1 MSHRTEKQPQPRGR
15 RVLRVGREV
24 VLTLGA
30 LAGVL
35 CMVLA
40 VLAVAF
46 DVKPVVFRSGSMSP
60 AIDTGALAI
69 SRTVDASDM
78 KVGDVVTVTTSK
90 GVRVTHRIQSITR
103 NGDEATLIL
112 RGDANAV
119 ADEEPYVVKS
129 ADRVLFDVPKAGYV
143 VNAITGKAGVFGGG
157 LLVGLVLITAFSR
170 RPRDEDDDAV
180 PEGDPVP
187 LWSELEEVPP
197 VPPVKGKR
205 KNDGRRRK
213 LTISVALLAAGAVL
227 AGVTGS
233 TGAYFTDSASV
244 ASGTFTMKNTPPPS
258 GPVVTSCVRIN
269 NGNNGDHP
277 VKITWNA
284 VPDANGYKIVY
295 NTDTPGPDGNATVG
309 AGILTFQTPAGTY
322 KNLSGTIS
330 VVATFPAAPDSPA
343 TVYTYTGSGN
353 PVANYTCT
361 PAP

>member
-1 MSHRTEKQPQPRGR
+1 MSHRTEKQPQTRGR

-40 VLAVAF
+40 VLAIAF

-180 PEGDPVP
+180 PEADPVP

-213 LTISVALLAAGAVL
+213 LTISVAMLAAGAVL

-233 TGAYFTDSASV
+233 TGAYFTDSATV
-244 ASGTFTMKNTPPPS
+244 ASGTFTMKVTPVGPPAT
-258 GPVVTSCVRIN
+258 PVVTSCSRSGNSITLNWTYGTDPDNFQIRYTNPGTEALLPGSARNGTTNSANFN
-269 NGNNGDHP
+269 NSTGTIWIVAIKNGVESAVSNKFSYQGNGANASC
-277 VKITWNA
+277 TA
-284 VPDANGYKIVY
+284 VP
-295 NTDTPGPDGNATVG
+295 
-309 AGILTFQTPAGTY
+309 
-322 KNLSGTIS
+322 
-330 VVATFPAAPDSPA
+330 
-343 TVYTYTGSGN
+343 
-353 PVANYTCT
+353 
-361 PAP
+361 